1 MIRHC
6 RYVIAVQD
14 LGRSAAYYRDVLG
27 FEVLQIPDPGW
38 RFFRRDDCVIMAGE
52 CPGALAPAALGDH
65 SYFAYLEV
73 DDAEALYAAL
83 VERGAEIQKAL
94 RLESWGMHEFGIRT
108 IDGHRIM
115 FGSVASSSKLKPSAD
130 P

>member
-6 RYVIAVQD
+6 RYVLAVPNLQ
-14 LGRSAAYYRDVLG
+14 RSADYYRDVLG
-27 FEVLQIPDPGW
+27 FEVLPMPDSGW

-52 CPGALAPAALGDH
+52 CRDALSPDALGDH

-73 DDAEALYAAL
+73 DGVDL
-83 VERGAEIQKAL
+83 VQQL
-94 RLESWGMHEFGIRT
+94 RAESWGMAEFGIRT

-115 FGSVASSSKLKPSAD
+115 FGSPAA
-130 P
+130 